1 MTLNVLIACEESQR
15 VCGAFRTLGHRA
27 FSADLQECS
36 GGHPEWHICGDVL
49 PYINGDCTFMTADT
63 HTHTQRGKWDL
74 LIAHPPC
81 TYLTNGGAVRMFRD
95 EKKEYEH
102 YGAFQMV
109 NVERLKKGMMAR
121 DLFMKFLL
129 ADCEHIAIENPVP
142 MSIYMLPKETQIIQ
156 PFQYGEPFSK
166 KTCLWLK
173 GLPQLI
179 PTEVLAK
186 YQPYINGGGGRLER
200 PNYQGGKF
208 AEGAKERSKTFQG
221 IANAMAAQWSEYL
234 VNGVMYEVLNDYAQY
249 KLF

>member
-15 VCGAFRTLGHRA
+15 VCGAFRALGHRA

>member
-1 MTLNVLIACEESQR
+1 
-15 VCGAFRTLGHRA
+15 
-27 FSADLQECS
+27 
-36 GGHPEWHICGDVL
+36 
-49 PYINGDCTFMTADT
+49 
-63 HTHTQRGKWDL
+63 
-74 LIAHPPC
+74 
-81 TYLTNGGAVRMFRD
+81 MFRD